1 VARAQS
7 DEANTHAQRPP
18 WHGPLQRQ
26 RQAGGPGRGEG
37 APRARVKCGGEV
49 RSSSAGNGSMQAQ
62 RGPGGGASQGAHAH
76 QARQRNARVASPPA
90 RCAAKWPQRWNAVAR
105 EGGSAQLLHD
115 RAAPGWPDATGAVS
129 SWRGREE
136 MGGGAGWGAAGG
148 GSEGGMRWPG
158 KGALLNCPM
167 TGLRPAGR
175 TPQVQSQ
182 AGGAGRRWGAARD
195 GAPRAG
201 GWWTRGAWQGPEGR
215 RRWRAAGMGKGEG
228 TARSSGSHGARPGGG
243 GSSRAR
249 AREGPAGGARA
260 HRPTSVKCSQTPR
273 KAGGDGG
280 GRAGPGRK
288 APPKK

>member
-1 VARAQS
+1 VPAPAGRSLWRGRNQTKQTRMHKGRPGTARCSAS
-7 DEANTHAQRPP
+7 GR
-18 WHGPLQRQ
+18 R
-26 RQAGGPGRGEG
+26 AGQ
-37 APRARVKCGGEV
+37 GGEKG
-49 RSSSAGNGSMQAQ
+49 RRGRESSAGGKSGVAV
-62 RGPGGGASQGAHAH
+62 RGMDQCRPSEGRAVGRARAPTPTKPASATQGLRRRQHA
-76 QARQRNARVASPPA
+76 VPPSGP
-90 RCAAKWPQRWNAVAR
+90 K
-105 EGGSAQLLHD
+105 
-115 RAAPGWPDATGAVS
+115 
-129 SWRGREE
+129 
-136 MGGGAGWGAAGG
+136 
-148 GSEGGMRWPG
+148 GGMRWPG